1 MPENYLLGDRA
12 LYLASFN
19 KVREAISLDGIM
31 PEEGTR
37 TALKALASFEPSVKE
52 DKIVL
57 SKTYTNDFARRAK
70 ERFKA

>member
-1 MPENYLLGDRA
+1 MPESYLLGDRG

-31 PEEGTR
+31 ADEAPR
-37 TALKALASFEPSVKE
+37 TALKALASFDASIKA
-52 DKIVL
+52 DRIDL
-57 SKTYTNDFARRAK
+57 GNTYTNEFAQRAK